1 MISLEGFKMR
11 SVNLRSRPWRKSSY
25 SAACGE
31 CVEVGQRV
39 DGYIGVRDSKN
50 VSMPALGFTPVGWQT
65 FVGEVKRNLPVQT
78 KS

>member
-50 VSMPALGFTPVGWQT
+50 AAPHALGFTPAGWRT
-65 FVGEVKRNLPVQT
+65 FVGELKRDLPARR
-78 KS
+78 